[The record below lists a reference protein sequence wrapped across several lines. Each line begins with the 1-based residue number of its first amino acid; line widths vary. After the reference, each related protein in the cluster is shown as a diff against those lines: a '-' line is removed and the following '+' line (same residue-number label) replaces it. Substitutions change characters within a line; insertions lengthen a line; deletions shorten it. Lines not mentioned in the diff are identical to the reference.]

1 MIRLPR
7 IPMAI
12 IAFAL
17 GLMYVGFGIY
27 WSPSY
32 VSPILG
38 LAAVALYLVALAVT
52 IFAFKSMQIPAWQGL
67 LNLLVATVL
76 PRIIED
82 QVTPDMRGTYATWYI
97 GGLGV
102 LLGATALR
110 RQVYFAWGGLIIAT
124 AEILLWEGPENILRS
139 GWIGLVVMVI
149 IGHAANLGLE
159 HSEREIERANEAAA
173 AATLSA
179 KRKEITRDSQVMAF
193 SHSVPN
199 VKSMLQR
206 TIAQKGRLSE
216 DDRREAMLLEA
227 DLSDEVMGGALVVK
241 SVSRA
246 ARLARL
252 RGVEVYLMDDGILSH
267 VDPAELDEIHQKV
280 IDVVTNQLSG
290 KVTVRATSGN
300 RWHVSITAFERGA
313 KVPNVDWK
321 F

>member
-7 IPMAI
+7 VPMAI
-12 IAFAL
+12 IAFTL
-17 GLMYVGFGIY
+17 GLMYAGFGVY

-32 VSPILG
+32 QNPMLG
-38 LAAVALYLVALAVT
+38 LVAVALYVGALAVT
-52 IFAFKSMQIPAWQGL
+52 IFAFKSLQIPAWLGL
-67 LNLLVATVL
+67 INLLVATVL
-76 PRIIED
+76 PRIIEE
-82 QVTPDMRGTYATWYI
+82 QITPAMIGTYATWYI

-110 RQVYFAWGGLIIAT
+110 KQVYFAWGGLIIAT
-124 AEILLWEGPENILRS
+124 AEIILWEGPENLLRS

-149 IGHAANLGLE
+149 IGQAANLGLQQ
-159 HSEREIERANEAAA
+159 SERAIDKANQVAAA
-173 AATLSA
+173 AKLAA
-179 KRKEITRDSQVMAF
+179 KRKEITRESQVLAF
-193 SHSVPN
+193 NHSVPN

-241 SVSRA
+241 AVIRA

-252 RGVEVYLMDDGILSH
+252 RGVEVYLMDDGILSQL
-267 VDPAELDEIHQKV
+267 DTAELDEIHLKV
-280 IDVVTNQLSG
+280 VDVVTNQLSG

-300 RWHVSITAFERGA
+300 RWQVSITAYERGA
-313 KVPNVDWK
+313 RVPNIDWK

>member
-1 MIRLPR
+1 
-7 IPMAI
+7 
-12 IAFAL
+12 
-17 GLMYVGFGIY
+17 MYAGFGIY

-32 VSPILG
+32 LNPLLG
-38 LAAVALYLVALAVT
+38 LVSVALYLGAIAVT
-52 IFAFKSMQIPAWQGL
+52 IFAFKSLQIPAWLGL
-67 LNLLVATVL
+67 INLLVATVL
-76 PRIIED
+76 PRIIEE
-82 QVTPDMRGTYATWYI
+82 QITPAMIGTYATWYI

-110 RQVYFAWGGLIIAT
+110 KQVYFAWGGLIIAT
-124 AEILLWEGPENILRS
+124 AEIILWEGLENLLRS

-149 IGHAANLGLE
+149 IGQAANLGLQQ
-159 HSEREIERANEAAA
+159 SERAIERANQTAAA
-173 AATLSA
+173 AKLAA
-179 KRKEITRDSQVMAF
+179 KRKEITRESQVLAF
-193 SHSVPN
+193 NHSVPN

-241 SVSRA
+241 AVIRA

-252 RGVEVYLMDDGILSH
+252 RGVEVYLLDDGVLAQ
-267 VDPAELDEIHQKV
+267 VDAAELEEIHVKV
-280 IDVVTNQLSG
+280 VDVVTNQLSG

-300 RWHVSITAFERGA
+300 RWQVSITAYERGA
-313 KVPNVDWK
+313 RVPNIDWK

>member
-7 IPMAI
+7 APMAI
-12 IAFAL
+12 IAFSL
-17 GLMYVGFGIY
+17 GLMYAGFGIY

-32 VSPILG
+32 QNPIMG
-38 LAAVALYLVALAVT
+38 LASVAFYLCVLALTV
-52 IFAFKSMQIPAWQGL
+52 FGFKSIQIPSWQGL
-67 LNLLVATVL
+67 LNLLAATVL
-76 PRIIED
+76 PRIIEE
-82 QVTPDMRGTYATWYI
+82 QVTPEMLGSYATWYI

-124 AEILLWEGPENILRS
+124 AEIFLWEGIENVLRS

-149 IGHAANLGLE
+149 IGHAANLGLQQ
-159 HSEREIERANEAAA
+159 SEREIERANEAAA
-173 AATLSA
+173 AASLSTQ
-179 KRKEITRDSQVMAF
+179 RKEITRESQVLAF
-193 SHSVPN
+193 NHSAPH

-206 TIAQKGRLSE
+206 TIAQKGKLSE

-227 DLSDEVMGGALVVK
+227 DLSDEVMGGELVAK
-241 SVSRA
+241 PVSRA

-252 RGVEVYLMDDGILSH
+252 RGVEVYLMDDGVLTH
-267 VDPAELDEIHQKV
+267 FEPTELAEIHQKV
-280 IDVVTNQLSG
+280 VDVITNQLSG
-290 KVTVRATSGN
+290 KVTVRAASGN
-300 RWHVSITAFERGA
+300 RWHVSITAYERGA

>member
-1 MIRLPR
+1 VIRLPR
-7 IPMAI
+7 VPMAI
-12 IAFAL
+12 IAFTL
-17 GLMYVGFGIY
+17 GLTYAGFGIY

-32 VSPILG
+32 LNPLLG
-38 LAAVALYLVALAVT
+38 LVSVALYLGAIAVT
-52 IFAFKSMQIPAWQGL
+52 IFAFKSLQIPAWLGL
-67 LNLLVATVL
+67 INLLVATVL
-76 PRIIED
+76 PRIIEE
-82 QVTPDMRGTYATWYI
+82 QITPAMIGTYATWYI

-110 RQVYFAWGGLIIAT
+110 KQVYFAWGGVIIAT
-124 AEILLWEGPENILRS
+124 AEIILWEGLENLLRS

-149 IGHAANLGLE
+149 IGQAANLGLQQ
-159 HSEREIERANEAAA
+159 SERAIELANQTAAA
-173 AATLSA
+173 AKLAA
-179 KRKEITRDSQVMAF
+179 KRKEITRESQVLAF
-193 SHSVPN
+193 NHSVPN

-241 SVSRA
+241 AVIRA

-252 RGVEVYLMDDGILSH
+252 RGVEVYLMDDGILSQL
-267 VDPAELDEIHQKV
+267 DIAELEEIHHKV
-280 IDVVTNQLSG
+280 VDVVTNQLSG

-300 RWHVSITAFERGA
+300 RWQVSITAYERGA
-313 KVPNVDWK
+313 RVPNIDWK

>member
-1 MIRLPR
+1 
-7 IPMAI
+7 MAA
-12 IAFAL
+12 IAFTL
-17 GLMYVGFGIY
+17 GLMYAGFGIY

-32 VSPILG
+32 VNPLMGVVS
-38 LAAVALYLVALAVT
+38 VALYLAALAAT
-52 IFAFKSMQIPAWQGL
+52 IFAFEGLQIPAWLGL

-76 PRIIED
+76 PRIVEY
-82 QVTPDMRGTYATWYI
+82 QVSPAMYGTYATWYV

-110 RQVYFAWGGLIIAT
+110 KQAYFAWGGLIIAT

-139 GWIGLVVMVI
+139 GWIGLVVMVV

-159 HSEREIERANEAAA
+159 QSEREIARASEAAA
-173 AATLSA
+173 AATLST

-267 VDPAELDEIHQKV
+267 VDASELGEIHHKV
-280 IDVVTNQLSG
+280 IDVVTNQLTG
-290 KVTVRATSGN
+290 KVTVRATTGN
-300 RWHVSITAFERGA
+300 RWHVSITAYERGA

>member
-1 MIRLPR
+1 MIQVPR
-7 IPMAI
+7 VPMAI
-12 IAFAL
+12 ISFAL
-17 GLMYVGFGIY
+17 GLMYAGFGIY
-27 WSPSY
+27 WSSSY
-32 VSPILG
+32 VTPLLG
-38 LAAVALYLVALAVT
+38 IVAVAAYLGALAVT
-52 IFAFKSMQIPAWQGL
+52 VFLFKSMEIPAWVGL

-76 PRIIED
+76 PRIIEE
-82 QVTPDMRGTYATWYI
+82 QVTPAMYGTYATWYI

-110 RQVYFAWGGLIIAT
+110 KQAYFAWGGLIIAS
-124 AEILLWEGPENILRS
+124 AEIFLWEGAENVLRS
-139 GWIGLVVMVI
+139 GWIGLVVMVVV
-149 IGHAANLGLE
+149 GHAGYLGLE
-159 HSEREIERANEAAA
+159 LSEREIEKANEAAA
-173 AATLSA
+173 AARLAA
-179 KRKEITRDSQVMAF
+179 KRKEITRESQVLAF
-193 SHSVPN
+193 NHSVPN
-199 VKSMLQR
+199 VKSVLQR

-241 SVSRA
+241 TVTRA

-267 VDPAELDEIHQKV
+267 VDSVELDEVHRKV
-280 IDVVTNQLSG
+280 VDVVTKQLTG

-313 KVPNVDWK
+313 KVPNLDWK

>member
-7 IPMAI
+7 VPMAVI
-12 IAFAL
+12 GFAL
-17 GLMYVGFGIY
+17 GLMYAGFGIY

-32 VSPILG
+32 VSPLLG
-38 LAAVALYLVALAVT
+38 IAAVVLYLGALGTTV
-52 IFAFKSMQIPAWQGL
+52 FAFKSMHIPAWLGL

-82 QVTPDMRGTYATWYI
+82 QVTPAMLGTYATWYI

-110 RQVYFAWGGLIIAT
+110 RQAYFAWGGLIITT
-124 AEILLWEGPENILRS
+124 AEILLWEGPENIFRS

-159 HSEREIERANEAAA
+159 QSEREIEKANESAAA
-173 AATLSA
+173 AKLAA
-179 KRKEITRDSQVMAF
+179 KRKEITRESQVMAF
-193 SHSVPN
+193 NHSVPV
-199 VKSMLQR
+199 VKLMLQR
-206 TIAQKGRLSE
+206 TIAQKGKLSE

-241 SVSRA
+241 TVSRA

-252 RGVEVYLMDDGILSH
+252 RGVEVYLMDDGTLSH
-267 VDPAELDEIHQKV
+267 VDAAELEEIHRKV
-280 IDVVTNQLSG
+280 VDVVTNQLSG
-290 KVTVRATSGN
+290 KITVRATAGN
-300 RWHVSITAFERGA
+300 RWTVSITAYERGA

>member
-7 IPMAI
+7 IPMAA
-12 IAFAL
+12 IAFTL
-17 GLMYVGFGIY
+17 GLMYAGFGIY

-32 VSPILG
+32 VNPLMG
-38 LAAVALYLVALAVT
+38 LVAVALYLSALAVT
-52 IFAFKSMQIPAWQGL
+52 IFAFKGLQIPTWLGL

-76 PRIIED
+76 PRIVEL
-82 QVTPDMRGTYATWYI
+82 QVSPAMYGTYATWYV

-110 RQVYFAWGGLIIAT
+110 RQVYFAWGGLNIAS
-124 AEILLWEGPENILRS
+124 AELILWEGIENLLRS

-159 HSEREIERANEAAA
+159 ASEREIERANEAAA
-173 AATLSA
+173 AATLST

-193 SHSVPN
+193 NHSVPN

-241 SVSRA
+241 EVSRA

-252 RGVEVYLMDDGILSH
+252 RGVEVYLMDDGTLSH
-267 VDPAELDEIHQKV
+267 VDAELEEIHQKV
-280 IDVVTNQLSG
+280 IDVVTNQLTG
-290 KVTVRATSGN
+290 KVTVRATTGN
-300 RWHVSITAFERGA
+300 RWHVSITAYERGA

-321 F
+321 Y

>member
-7 IPMAI
+7 VPMAI
-12 IAFAL
+12 IAFTL
-17 GLMYVGFGIY
+17 GLMYAGFGLY

-32 VSPILG
+32 QNPLLG
-38 LAAVALYLVALAVT
+38 LVAVVIYLAALSLT

-67 LNLLVATVL
+67 LNLLVAAVL
-76 PRIIED
+76 PRIIEE
-82 QVTPDMRGTYATWYI
+82 QVKPEMFGTYATWYI

-124 AEILLWEGPENILRS
+124 AEIFLWEGLENIPRS

-159 HSEREIERANEAAA
+159 QSEREIEKASEAASA
-173 AATLSA
+173 AELAA
-179 KRKEITRDSQVMAF
+179 KRKEITRESQVKAF
-193 SHSVPN
+193 NHSVPN
-199 VKSMLQR
+199 IKSMLQR

-227 DLSDEVMGGALVVK
+227 DLSDEVMGGALVAK

-252 RGVEVYLMDDGILSH
+252 RGVEVYLMDDGILAQ
-267 VDPAELDEIHQKV
+267 VEGVELEEIHQKV
-280 IDVVTNQLSG
+280 VDVITSQLTG

-300 RWHVSITAFERGA
+300 RWHVSITAFERGS

>member
-12 IAFAL
+12 IAFTL
-17 GLMYVGFGIY
+17 GLMYAGFGIY

-32 VSPILG
+32 QNPMLG
-38 LAAVALYLVALAVT
+38 LVAVALYLGALAVT
-52 IFAFKSMQIPAWQGL
+52 IFAFKSLQIPAWLGL
-67 LNLLVATVL
+67 INLLVATVL
-76 PRIIED
+76 PRIIEE
-82 QVTPDMRGTYATWYI
+82 QITPAMIGTYATRYI

-110 RQVYFAWGGLIIAT
+110 KQVYFAWGGLIIAT
-124 AEILLWEGPENILRS
+124 AEIILWEGPENLLRS

-149 IGHAANLGLE
+149 IGQAANLGLQQ
-159 HSEREIERANEAAA
+159 SERAIDKANQVAAA
-173 AATLSA
+173 AKLAA
-179 KRKEITRDSQVMAF
+179 KRKEITRESQVLAF
-193 SHSVPN
+193 NHSVPN

-241 SVSRA
+241 PVIRA

-252 RGVEVYLMDDGILSH
+252 RGVEVYLLDDGVLAQ
-267 VDPAELDEIHQKV
+267 VDPAELEEIHHKV
-280 IDVVTNQLSG
+280 VDVVTNQLTG
-290 KVTVRATSGN
+290 KVTIRATAGN
-300 RWHVSITAFERGA
+300 RWQVSITAYERGA
-313 KVPNVDWK
+313 RVPNVDWK

>member
-1 MIRLPR
+1 
-7 IPMAI
+7 MAI
-12 IAFAL
+12 VAFTL
-17 GLMYVGFGIY
+17 GLMYAGFGIY

-32 VSPILG
+32 LNPLLG
-38 LAAVALYLVALAVT
+38 LVAVALYLGSLAVT
-52 IFAFKSMQIPAWQGL
+52 IFAFKSLQIPAWLGL
-67 LNLLVATVL
+67 INLLVATVL
-76 PRIIED
+76 PRIIEE
-82 QVTPDMRGTYATWYI
+82 QITPAMIGSYATWYI

-110 RQVYFAWGGLIIAT
+110 KQVYFAWGGVIIAT
-124 AEILLWEGPENILRS
+124 AEILLWEGPENLLRS

-149 IGHAANLGLE
+149 IGQAANLGLQQ
-159 HSEREIERANEAAA
+159 SERAIERANQTAAA
-173 AATLSA
+173 AKLAA
-179 KRKEITRDSQVMAF
+179 KRKEITRESQVLAF
-193 SHSVPN
+193 NHSVPN

-241 SVSRA
+241 AVIRA

-252 RGVEVYLMDDGILSH
+252 RGVEVYLMDDGILSQL
-267 VDPAELDEIHQKV
+267 DTAELDEIHLKV
-280 IDVVTNQLSG
+280 VDVVTNQLSG

-300 RWHVSITAFERGA
+300 RWQVSITAYERGA
-313 KVPNVDWK
+313 RVPNVDWK

>member
-1 MIRLPR
+1 
-7 IPMAI
+7 MAI
-12 IAFAL
+12 IAFTL
-17 GLMYVGFGIY
+17 GLTYAGFGIY

-32 VSPILG
+32 LNPLLG
-38 LAAVALYLVALAVT
+38 LVSVALYLGAIAVT
-52 IFAFKSMQIPAWQGL
+52 IFAFKSLQIPAWLGL
-67 LNLLVATVL
+67 INLLVATVL
-76 PRIIED
+76 PRIIEE
-82 QVTPDMRGTYATWYI
+82 QITPAMIGTYATWYI

-110 RQVYFAWGGLIIAT
+110 KQVYFAWGGVIIAT
-124 AEILLWEGPENILRS
+124 AEIILWEGLENLLRS

-149 IGHAANLGLE
+149 IGQAANLGLQQ
-159 HSEREIERANEAAA
+159 SERAIELANQTAAA
-173 AATLSA
+173 AKLAA
-179 KRKEITRDSQVMAF
+179 KRKEITRESQVLAF
-193 SHSVPN
+193 NHSVPN

-241 SVSRA
+241 AVIRA

-252 RGVEVYLMDDGILSH
+252 RGVEVYLMDDGILSQL
-267 VDPAELDEIHQKV
+267 DIAELEEIHHKV
-280 IDVVTNQLSG
+280 VDVVTNQLSG

-300 RWHVSITAFERGA
+300 RWQVSITAYERGA
-313 KVPNVDWK
+313 RVPNIDWK

>member
-7 IPMAI
+7 VPMAA
-12 IAFAL
+12 IAFTL
-17 GLMYVGFGIY
+17 GLMYAGFGIY

-32 VSPILG
+32 VNPLMGVVS
-38 LAAVALYLVALAVT
+38 VALYLAALAAT
-52 IFAFKSMQIPAWQGL
+52 IFAFEGLQIPAWLGL

-76 PRIIED
+76 PRIVEY
-82 QVTPDMRGTYATWYI
+82 QVSPAMYGTYATWYV

-110 RQVYFAWGGLIIAT
+110 KQAYFAWGGLIIAT

-139 GWIGLVVMVI
+139 GWIGLVVMVV

-159 HSEREIERANEAAA
+159 QSEREIARASEAAA
-173 AATLSA
+173 AATLST

-267 VDPAELDEIHQKV
+267 VDASELGEIHHKV
-280 IDVVTNQLSG
+280 IDVVTNQLTG
-290 KVTVRATSGN
+290 KVTVRATTGN
-300 RWHVSITAFERGA
+300 RWHVSITAYERGA

>member
-7 IPMAI
+7 VPMAI
-12 IAFAL
+12 IAFTL

-32 VSPILG
+32 LNPILG
-38 LAAVALYLVALAVT
+38 LAAVALYLGVLSVT
-52 IFAFKSMQIPAWQGL
+52 IFAFKPMQIPAWQGL

-76 PRIIED
+76 PRINED
-82 QVTPDMRGTYATWYI
+82 QVTPDMLGTYATWYI

-124 AEILLWEGPENILRS
+124 AEIILWEGIENLPRS

-159 HSEREIERANEAAA
+159 ASEREIERASEAAA
-173 AATLSA
+173 AATLST

-193 SHSVPN
+193 NHSVPN

-241 SVSRA
+241 AVSRA

-267 VDPAELDEIHQKV
+267 VDGAELEEIHQKV
-280 IDVVTNQLSG
+280 IDVVTNQLTG
-290 KVTVRATSGN
+290 KVTVRATTGN

>member
-32 VSPILG
+32 ESPILG

-76 PRIIED
+76 PRIIEE
-82 QVTPDMRGTYATWYI
+82 QVTKEMLGTYATWYI

-124 AEILLWEGPENILRS
+124 AEIILWEGIENLPRS

-159 HSEREIERANEAAA
+159 HSEREIERASEAAA
-173 AATLSA
+173 AATLST
-179 KRKEITRDSQVMAF
+179 KRKEITRDSQIMAF

-252 RGVEVYLMDDGILSH
+252 RGVEVYLMDDGILSQ
-267 VDPAELDEIHQKV
+267 VEAVELGEVHQKV
-280 IDVVTNQLSG
+280 IDVVTNQLTG

>member
-12 IAFAL
+12 IAFTL
-17 GLMYVGFGIY
+17 GLMYAGFGIY

-32 VSPILG
+32 QNPMLG
-38 LAAVALYLVALAVT
+38 LVAVALYLGALAVT
-52 IFAFKSMQIPAWQGL
+52 IFAFKSLQIPAWLGL
-67 LNLLVATVL
+67 INLLVATVL
-76 PRIIED
+76 PRIIEE
-82 QVTPDMRGTYATWYI
+82 QITPAMIGTYATWYI

-110 RQVYFAWGGLIIAT
+110 KQVYFAWGGLIIAT
-124 AEILLWEGPENILRS
+124 AEIILWEGPENLLRS

-149 IGHAANLGLE
+149 IGQAANLGLQQ
-159 HSEREIERANEAAA
+159 SERAIDKANQVAAA
-173 AATLSA
+173 AKLAA
-179 KRKEITRDSQVMAF
+179 KRKEITRESQVLAF
-193 SHSVPN
+193 NHSVPN

-241 SVSRA
+241 PVIRA

-252 RGVEVYLMDDGILSH
+252 RGVEVYLLDDGVLAQ
-267 VDPAELDEIHQKV
+267 VDPAELEEIHHKV
-280 IDVVTNQLSG
+280 VDVVTNQLTG
-290 KVTVRATSGN
+290 KVTIRATAGN
-300 RWHVSITAFERGA
+300 RWQVSITAYERGA
-313 KVPNVDWK
+313 RVPNVDWK

>member
-7 IPMAI
+7 VPMAI
-12 IAFAL
+12 IAFTL
-17 GLMYVGFGIY
+17 GLMYAGFGIY

-32 VSPILG
+32 LNPLLG
-38 LAAVALYLVALAVT
+38 LVSVALYLGAIAVT
-52 IFAFKSMQIPAWQGL
+52 IFAFKSLQIPAWLGL
-67 LNLLVATVL
+67 INLLVATVL

-82 QVTPDMRGTYATWYI
+82 QITPAMIGTYATWYI

-110 RQVYFAWGGLIIAT
+110 KQVYFAWGGVIIAT
-124 AEILLWEGPENILRS
+124 AEILLWEGPENLLRS

-149 IGHAANLGLE
+149 IGQAANLGLQQ
-159 HSEREIERANEAAA
+159 SERAIELANQTAAA
-173 AATLSA
+173 AKLAA
-179 KRKEITRDSQVMAF
+179 KRKEITRESQVLAF
-193 SHSVPN
+193 NHSVPN

-206 TIAQKGRLSE
+206 TIAQKGKLSE

-241 SVSRA
+241 AVIRS

-252 RGVEVYLMDDGILSH
+252 RGVEVYLMDDGILSQL
-267 VDPAELDEIHQKV
+267 DPAELEEIHHKV
-280 IDVVTNQLSG
+280 VDVVTNQLSG

-300 RWHVSITAFERGA
+300 RWHVSITAYERGA
-313 KVPNVDWK
+313 RVPNIDWK